1 MPRYRFDWA
10 ALPGGLLREVQRELG
25 LTGPDPAAA
34 LKRAFGAR
42 PSDEFVKQ
50 AWGPL
55 RERWIAKDPV
65 VRKSVVSELRA
76 KNLGRMET
84 RVGTAKG
91 EVVYLRSCRNSPTL
105 RAVVLAHLLTGGEEL
120 RAPKVPAIEKA
131 NNRRSSPLGS
141 SKAWASLADALAVT
155 LAQLEVD
162 QYLIL
167 SIRDKPDYFVQFA
180 QQGPSGLR
188 AETVSNNF
196 LEEWEQL
203 DDDAQARLLSIGW
216 RPPTLGDGK
225 GQDSMGSPNYFRD
238 WELPV
243 PYREIADLGVQ
254 TLDDVLE
261 ARHPGILAYRAF
273 ATGGAEIILPNLG
286 LVRQRPPAQAPQP
299 APAPVL
305 AVPANREELL
315 EQVKDAMKVV
325 LGLDTIVTDED
336 DDIPVRGETVISYV
350 RVQKDAPIVS
360 IFAPIIWDIGS
371 PPDILQAVNEIN
383 SSIRFGRAAWDG
395 KGVVLAADVVG
406 SPLVTEQLATAFRA
420 VVSLGDDY
428 AKKLQERFGG
438 RVALG
443 QALPPRQVP
452 TGGYL

>member
-1 MPRYRFDWA
+1 
-10 ALPGGLLREVQRELG
+10 
-25 LTGPDPAAA
+25 
-34 LKRAFGAR
+34 
-42 PSDEFVKQ
+42 
-50 AWGPL
+50 
-55 RERWIAKDPV
+55 
-65 VRKSVVSELRA
+65 
-76 KNLGRMET
+76 
-84 RVGTAKG
+84 
-91 EVVYLRSCRNSPTL
+91 
-105 RAVVLAHLLTGGEEL
+105 
-120 RAPKVPAIEKA
+120 
-131 NNRRSSPLGS
+131 
-141 SKAWASLADALAVT
+141 
-155 LAQLEVD
+155 
-162 QYLIL
+162 
-167 SIRDKPDYFVQFA
+167 
-180 QQGPSGLR
+180 
-188 AETVSNNF
+188 
-196 LEEWEQL
+196 
-203 DDDAQARLLSIGW
+203 
-216 RPPTLGDGK
+216 
-225 GQDSMGSPNYFRD
+225 
-238 WELPV
+238 V
-243 PYREIADLGVQ
+243 PYREIAGLGVQ

-299 APAPVL
+299 APAPAQ